1 MLPTYLLSLR
11 EGLEA
16 ALIIGI
22 VLGALTKIRRSD
34 LSPSVWMG
42 AVSAAIVS
50 VLVAILL
57 TIFGLSLEEGAEQ
70 IFEGVTMLI
79 AAGILTWMIFWMRK
93 QARFLKSELE
103 EGINKAVISNGKSAV
118 FWLAFVSVVREIEL
132 ALFITAAF
140 FIGNTSDVSN
150 NIAQTLAGT
159 ILGLGTAIL
168 LGYTLFATTVK
179 LDLRRFF
186 QVTGLL
192 LILFAAGLVA
202 HGVHEFNEVGW
213 IPPIIEHVWDVNAV
227 LNENS
232 VAGQLM
238 KTLFGYNGNPSLT
251 EIIAY
256 FGYLIVILSQWRREV
271 TVPVKGTAGRKRGT
285 ISILSLCEKFK
296 NLRKVHLYPPSKNSH
311 LTHRHITET
320 QTPHPHSPSGRRAS
334 RSTLDD
340 NQW

>member
-34 LSPSVWMG
+34 LSPAVWMG
-42 AVSAAIVS
+42 TASAVIVCI
-50 VLVAILL
+50 LAAILL
-57 TIFGLSLEEGAEQ
+57 TSFGMSLKERAEQ
-70 IFEGVTMLI
+70 IFEGTTMLI

-103 EGINKAVISNGKSAV
+103 DGVNKAVISNGKRAV
-118 FWLAFVSVVREIEL
+118 FWLAFVAVVREGIEL

-140 FIGNTSDVSN
+140 FVGDTSQVTDNV
-150 NIAQTLAGT
+150 AQTLAGT

-168 LGYTLFATTVK
+168 LGYTLFATTVR

-186 QVTGLL
+186 QMTGLL

-213 IPPIIEHVWDVNAV
+213 IPPVVEHIWDVNAI
-227 LNENS
+227 LDENS

-256 FGYLIVILSQWRREV
+256 FGYLIVILSMWRREA
-271 TVPVKGTAGRKRGT
+271 TVPSKATA
-285 ISILSLCEKFK
+285 E
-296 NLRKVHLYPPSKNSH
+296 
-311 LTHRHITET
+311 
-320 QTPHPHSPSGRRAS
+320 SPA
-334 RSTLDD
+334 
-340 NQW
+340 